1 MTSGRFLAW
10 SKSALQVAS
19 GKNYSEVWII
29 SEVNNE
35 VVVETWMAKRCI
47 ADYTNTYLH
56 TFAYSVLRPS
66 FKKPLKLK
74 LVLLFEILFYETV

>member
-1 MTSGRFLAW
+1 MNGE
-10 SKSALQVAS
+10 K
-19 GKNYSEVWII
+19 
-29 SEVNNE
+29 
-35 VVVETWMAKRCI
+35 MH